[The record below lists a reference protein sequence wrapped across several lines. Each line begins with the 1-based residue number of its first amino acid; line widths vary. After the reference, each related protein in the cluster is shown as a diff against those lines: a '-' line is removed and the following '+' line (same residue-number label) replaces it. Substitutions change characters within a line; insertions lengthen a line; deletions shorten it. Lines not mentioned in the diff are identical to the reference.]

1 MYQLNLSINED
12 EADLILRGLELHK
25 NEVEKLANRILT
37 DARKQIADIDKANQE
52 AAEKAK
58 KESEEKKEK
67 EKIEEEGEK

>member
-12 EADLILRGLELHK
+12 EADLILRGLGLHK